1 VLPTADV
8 CYRALRSRDA
18 RFDGRLFVGVAS
30 TGVYCRPVCP
40 ARTPLLRNCRFF
52 PSAAAAAHEGFRP
65 CRRCRPEAAPG
76 SPAWLGTSA
85 AVTRA
90 LRLVAEGA
98 LDRGSV
104 DELAARVGAGGR
116 HLRRLFE
123 EHLGASPLAV
133 AQTRRVHFAKK
144 LLDETALPITEIA
157 HASGF
162 ASLRR
167 FNDAMKRA
175 FGASPREL
183 RRRRAPRGEAAPLVL
198 RLAARPPFDGRAVL
212 RYLALRELPGVE
224 EVDGGTY
231 RRSVALGGEGG
242 VIAVRLDPAFC
253 GVLLELPARLVPE
266 AARIAGRVRRLF
278 DLDADPAPILA
289 QLRRDPALAARLR
302 RRAGL
307 RVPGAWSGFELAVR
321 AVLGQQVTVAGARTL
336 AGRLAAAHGR
346 KLEVPEGGI
355 AYAFPEAEAVA
366 DADLSSL
373 GVPRARAE
381 ALRALARAVASGGLD
396 LAGGEPPETVRRALL
411 ALPGVGPWTA
421 EYVAL
426 RALGE
431 PDAFP
436 ASDLGL
442 RRALVPG
449 GPLLTTGALERRSKD
464 WQPWRAYAAVLLW
477 STDGDAAQR
486 SSAS

>member
-1 VLPTADV
+1 MFPAADV

-18 RFDGRLFVGVAS
+18 RFDGRFFTGVAS

-52 PSAAAAAHEGFRP
+52 PSAAAAAQAGFRP

-76 SPAWLGTSA
+76 SPAWQGTSA

-90 LRLVAEGA
+90 LRLLGEGA
-98 LDRGSV
+98 LDHGTV
-104 DELAARVGAGGR
+104 DELAAKVGVGGR

-157 HASGF
+157 HAAGF

-167 FNDAMKRA
+167 FNAVMKSA
-175 FGASPREL
+175 FAAAPRDL
-183 RRRRAPRGEAAPLVL
+183 RRHRREPGAALTL
-198 RLAARPPFDGRAVL
+198 RLAARPPFDGRAL
-212 RYLALRELPGVE
+212 LAYLALRELPGVE
-224 EVDGGTY
+224 QVDAVAY
-231 RRSVALGGEGG
+231 RRSVEIGGERG
-242 VIAVRLDPAFC
+242 VIAVTLDPDAC
-253 GVLLELPARLVPE
+253 GVRLTLPAALVPE
-266 AARIAGRVRRLF
+266 AARIAARVRRLF
-278 DLDADPAPILA
+278 DLDADPAPIYA
-289 QLRRDPALAARLR
+289 QLRRDAALASRLR
-302 RRAGL
+302 RCRGL

-336 AGRLAAAHGR
+336 AGRIVAAHGA
-346 KLEVPEGGI
+346 KLEAADGRIERV
-355 AYAFPEAEAVA
+355 FPDAATLA
-366 DADLSSL
+366 SADLSGL
-373 GVPRARAE
+373 GLTRARCK
-381 ALRALARAVASGGLD
+381 ALGALARAVASGALD
-396 LAGGEPPETVRRALL
+396 LEGGQAPDEVRRGLL

-431 PDAFP
+431 PDACP

-442 RRALVPG
+442 RRALG
-449 GPLLTTGALERRSKD
+449 LAGQPLGIRDLEQRAKG
-464 WQPWRAYAAVLLW
+464 WQPWRSYAAVLLW
-477 STDGDAAQR
+477 SEAHD
-486 SSAS
+486 

>member
-1 VLPTADV
+1 VLPSADV

-18 RFDGRLFVGVAS
+18 RFDGRMFVGVSS
-30 TGVYCRPVCP
+30 TGIYCRPVCP

-52 PSAAAAAHEGFRP
+52 PSAAAAAQAGYRA

-98 LDRGSV
+98 LDRGGV
-104 DELAARVGAGGR
+104 DELAARVGAGSR

-123 EHLGASPLAV
+123 EHLGAPPLAV

-157 HASGF
+157 FASGF

-175 FGASPREL
+175 FGAPPREL
-183 RRRRAPRGEAAPLVL
+183 RRRRAPQGEAARLVL

-212 RYLALRELPGVE
+212 RYLALRGLPGVE
-224 EVDGGTY
+224 EVDSGAY
-231 RRSVALGGEGG
+231 RRSVEVGGERG
-242 VIAVRLDPAFC
+242 VIAVRLDPGFR

-302 RRAGL
+302 GRPGL

-321 AVLGQQVTVAGARTL
+321 AVLGQQVTVAGACTL
-336 AGRLAAAHGR
+336 AGGLAAAHGR
-346 KLEVPEGGI
+346 KLEAPEGCI
-355 AYAFPEAEAVA
+355 RHAFPEPDALA
-366 DADLSSL
+366 DADLSGL
-373 GVPRARAE
+373 GLTRARAE
-381 ALRALARAVASGGLD
+381 AVRALARAVVSGSLD
-396 LAGGEPPETVRRALL
+396 LAGGQPPEAVRRALL

-442 RRALVPG
+442 RRALAPG
-449 GPLLTTGALERRSKD
+449 RPPLATRALEQRSKE

-477 STDGDAAQR
+477 SGSGEVR
-486 SSAS
+486 

>member
-1 VLPTADV
+1 VLPTPDV

-40 ARTPLLRNCRFF
+40 ARTPLPRNCRFF
-52 PSAAAAAHEGFRP
+52 ASAAAAAQAGFRA

-85 AVTRA
+85 AVSRA

-144 LLDETALPITEIA
+144 LLDETGLPITEIA
-157 HASGF
+157 HAAGF

-175 FGASPREL
+175 FGAPPREL
-183 RRRRAPRGEAAPLVL
+183 RRTRKRADAAAPLTL
-198 RLAARPPFDGRAVL
+198 RLAAREPFDARAL
-212 RYLALRELPGVE
+212 LAYLAARELPGVE
-224 EVDGGTY
+224 QVDGDAY
-231 RRSVALGGEGG
+231 RRSVEVAGERG

-278 DLDADPAPILA
+278 DLDADPAPILG

-302 RRAGL
+302 RRRGL

-336 AGRLAAAHGR
+336 AGRLALAHGAR
-346 KLEVPEGGI
+346 LEPAEGRI
-355 AYAFPEAEAVA
+355 AHAFPGAAA
-366 DADLSSL
+366 LASGDLSGIGL
-373 GVPRARAE
+373 PRMRAE
-381 ALRALARAVASGGLD
+381 ALRALAHAVASGALD
-396 LAGGEPPETVRRALL
+396 LEGGQAPEAVRRALL

-436 ASDLGL
+436 ASDLNL
-442 RRALVPG
+442 RRALGPPG
-449 GPLLTTGALERRSKD
+449 RPLGTSDLERRAKD
-464 WQPWRAYAAVLLW
+464 WQPWRAYAALLLW
-477 STDGDAAQR
+477 TTPPSAGSGDVH
-486 SSAS
+486 

>member
-1 VLPTADV
+1 MLPDADV

-40 ARTPLLRNCRFF
+40 ARTPLLRNCRFY
-52 PSAAAAAHEGFRP
+52 PSAAAAAHAGFRP

-98 LDRGSV
+98 LDREGV

-175 FGASPREL
+175 FGAPPREL
-183 RRRRAPRGEAAPLVL
+183 RRRRARGAAAATLTL
-198 RLAARPPFDGRAVL
+198 KLAARPPFDGRAVL
-212 RYLALRELPGVE
+212 AYLALRELPGVE
-224 EVDGGTY
+224 QVDGDAY
-231 RRSVALGGEGG
+231 RRSVALGGERG
-242 VIAVRLDPAFC
+242 VIAVRLAEDFC
-253 GVLLELPARLVPE
+253 GVRLELPARLVPE

-289 QLRRDPALAARLR
+289 QLRRDPELQQRLR
-302 RRAGL
+302 RRAGVRL
-307 RVPGAWSGFELAVR
+307 PGAWSGFELAVR

-336 AGRLAAAHGR
+336 AGRLAAAHGVE
-346 KLEVPEGGI
+346 LEPSAERI
-355 AYAFPEAEAVA
+355 THLFPDAAALA
-366 DADLSSL
+366 DADLAGL
-373 GVPRARAE
+373 GVPRARAD
-381 ALRALARAVASGGLD
+381 ALRSLARSVSSGALD
-396 LAGGEPPETVRRALL
+396 LDGGQPPEAVRRSLL

-442 RRALVPG
+442 RRALGGVP
-449 GPLLTTGALERRSKD
+449 LATRALEQRSKD
-464 WQPWRAYAAVLLW
+464 WQPWRAYAAILLW
-477 STDGDAAQR
+477 TAGS
-486 SSAS
+486 

>member
-1 VLPTADV
+1 VLPESDV

-40 ARTPLLRNCRFF
+40 ARTPLARNCRFF
-52 PSAAAAAHEGFRP
+52 PSAAAAAQAGFRP

-98 LDRGSV
+98 LDRAGV
-104 DELAARVGAGGR
+104 DDLAARVGAGGR

-175 FGASPREL
+175 FHAAPREL
-183 RRRRAPRGEAAPLVL
+183 RRRRVRGEAAATLAL

-212 RYLALRELPGVE
+212 AYLAQRELPGVE
-224 EVDGGTY
+224 EVSADAY
-231 RRSVALGGEGG
+231 RRSVEVGGERG
-242 VIAVRLDPAFC
+242 VIAVRLDPAGC
-253 GVLLELPARLVPE
+253 GVVLELPARLVPE

-289 QLRRDPALAARLR
+289 QLRRDPALAALLR
-302 RRAGL
+302 RRGGL

-336 AGRLAAAHGR
+336 AARLVAAHGA
-346 KLEVPEGGI
+346 KLAEPEGRI
-355 AYAFPEAEAVA
+355 THAFPAPDALAEAELAG
-366 DADLSSL
+366 L
-373 GVPRARAE
+373 GVPRARVE
-381 ALRALARAVASGGLD
+381 ALRALARAVASGALE
-396 LAGGEPPETVRRALL
+396 LAGGLPPEAVRAALL

-442 RRALVPG
+442 RRALGPPG
-449 GPLLTTGALERRSKD
+449 RPLPTRALEQRSKD

-477 STDGDAAQR
+477 STPGPAAR
-486 SSAS
+486 

>member
-1 VLPTADV
+1 VLPDADV

-18 RFDGRLFVGVAS
+18 RFDGRLFVGVSS

-40 ARTPLLRNCRFF
+40 ARTPLLRNCRFY
-52 PSAAAAAHEGFRP
+52 PSAAAAAQAGFRP

-85 AVTRA
+85 AVSRA

-98 LDRGSV
+98 LDREGV
-104 DELAARVGAGGR
+104 DALAARVGAGGR

-175 FGASPREL
+175 FRAAPREL
-183 RRRRAPRGEAAPLVL
+183 RRGRARIEPAATLTL

-212 RYLALRELPGVE
+212 AYLALRELPGVE
-224 EVDGGTY
+224 HVAGAVY
-231 RRSVALGGEGG
+231 RRSVEVGGERD

-253 GVLLELPARLVPE
+253 GVRLELPARLVPE

-302 RRAGL
+302 RLRGL

-336 AGRLAAAHGR
+336 AGRLAATHGR
-346 KLEVPEGGI
+346 KLEAAEEPI
-355 AYAFPEAEAVA
+355 THAFPDAAA
-366 DADLSSL
+366 LAGADLSGL
-373 GVPRARAE
+373 GMPRARAE
-381 ALRALARAVASGGLD
+381 ALRALARAAASGALD
-396 LAGGEPPETVRRALL
+396 LEGGQPPGAVRRALL

-442 RRALVPG
+442 RRAL
-449 GPLLTTGALERRSKD
+449 GPAGQPLATQALEQRSKD
-464 WQPWRAYAAVLLW
+464 WQPWRAYAAILLW
-477 STDGDAAQR
+477 STPRSGDVP
-486 SSAS
+486 

>member
-1 VLPTADV
+1 MLPAADV

-18 RFDGRLFVGVAS
+18 RFDGRFFTGVAS

-52 PSAAAAAHEGFRP
+52 PSAAAAAQAGFRP

-76 SPAWLGTSA
+76 SPAWQGTSA

-90 LRLVAEGA
+90 LRLLGEGA
-98 LDRGSV
+98 LDRGGV
-104 DELAARVGAGGR
+104 DELAAKVGAGSR

-157 HASGF
+157 HAAGF

-167 FNDAMKRA
+167 FNAAMKSA
-175 FGASPREL
+175 FAAEPREL
-183 RRRRAPRGEAAPLVL
+183 RRRRAPREMGASLTL
-198 RLAARPPFDGRAVL
+198 RLAARPPFDGRAL
-212 RYLALRELPGVE
+212 LAYLAQRELPGVE
-224 EVDGGTY
+224 QVDVRFY
-231 RRSVALGGEGG
+231 RRSVAVGGERA
-242 VIAVRLDPAFC
+242 VIAVALDPDAC
-253 GVLLELPARLVPE
+253 GVRLTLPAALVPE
-266 AARIAGRVRRLF
+266 AARIAARVRRLF
-278 DLDADPAPILA
+278 DLDADPAPIRA

-302 RRAGL
+302 RSPGL

-321 AVLGQQVTVAGARTL
+321 AVLGQQVTVAGACTL
-336 AGRLAAAHGR
+336 AGRIAAAHGE
-346 KLEVPEGGI
+346 KLEAADGRIERV
-355 AYAFPEAEAVA
+355 FPGAAA
-366 DADLSSL
+366 LAAADLSGL
-373 GVPRARAE
+373 GLTRARCD
-381 ALRALARAVASGGLD
+381 ALAALARAVASGALD
-396 LAGGEPPETVRRALL
+396 LEGGQAPDEVQRRLL

-442 RRALVPG
+442 RRALG
-449 GPLLTTGALERRSKD
+449 SAEQPLAQQALEQRAKD
-464 WQPWRAYAAVLLW
+464 WQPWRGYAAVLLW
-477 STDGDAAQR
+477 SGAER
-486 SSAS
+486 

>member
-1 VLPTADV
+1 VLPAPDV

-40 ARTPLLRNCRFF
+40 ARTPLPRNCRFF
-52 PSAAAAAHEGFRP
+52 ASAAAAAQAGFRP

-85 AVTRA
+85 AVSRA

-98 LDRGSV
+98 LDRGGV

-144 LLDETALPITEIA
+144 LLDETPLPITQIA
-157 HASGF
+157 HAAGF
-162 ASLRR
+162 TSLRR

-175 FGASPREL
+175 FGAPPREL
-183 RRRRAPRGEAAPLVL
+183 RRRRVRGEAAATLTL
-198 RLAARPPFDGRAVL
+198 RLAARPPFDGRAL
-212 RYLALRELPGVE
+212 LAYLTLRELPGVE
-224 EVDGGTY
+224 RVSADAY
-231 RRSVALGGEGG
+231 RRSVELGGERG

-253 GVLLELPARLVPE
+253 GVLLELPARLVPD

-278 DLDADPAPILA
+278 DLDADPAPIEA

-302 RRAGL
+302 RRRGL

-321 AVLGQQVTVAGARTL
+321 AVLGQQVTVTGACTL

-346 KLEVPEGGI
+346 KLEQPAERI
-355 AYAFPEAEAVA
+355 THAFPDAAALA
-366 DADLSSL
+366 DADLAGL
-373 GVPRARAE
+373 GLTRARAE
-381 ALRALARAVASGGLD
+381 ALRVLARAAASGALD
-396 LAGGEPPETVRRALL
+396 LEGGQPPEAVRRVLL
-411 ALPGVGPWTA
+411 GLPGVGPWTA

-442 RRALVPG
+442 RRALGPPG
-449 GPLLTTGALERRSKD
+449 QPLGTQALEQRSKS

-477 STDGDAAQR
+477 SGSGDVL
-486 SSAS
+486 

>member
-1 VLPTADV
+1 VLPAADV

-18 RFDGRLFVGVAS
+18 RFDGRMFVGVAS

-52 PSAAAAAHEGFRP
+52 ASAAAAAQAGFRP

-175 FGASPREL
+175 FGAAPREL
-183 RRRRAPRGEAAPLVL
+183 RRRRRDAAAPLVL

-212 RYLALRELPGVE
+212 SYLALRELPGVE
-224 EVDGGTY
+224 EVGAGAY
-231 RRSVALGGEGG
+231 RRSVELGGERG
-242 VIAVRLDPAFC
+242 VIGVRLDPERR

-302 RRAGL
+302 RRPGL

-321 AVLGQQVTVAGARTL
+321 AVLGQQVTVAGACTL

-346 KLEVPEGGI
+346 KLEAPEGRI
-355 AYAFPEAEAVA
+355 VHAFPDAEALA
-366 DADLSSL
+366 DADLA
-373 GVPRARAE
+373 GVGLPRARAE
-381 ALRALARAVASGGLD
+381 ALRGLARAVASGALD
-396 LAGGEPPETVRRALL
+396 LAGGQPPEAVRKALL

-442 RRALVPG
+442 RRALTAG
-449 GPLLTTGALERRSKD
+449 GPPLTARALEQRSKD

-477 STDGDAAQR
+477 SGDGLRAG
-486 SSAS
+486 